1 MGRSVTIC
9 GLLSSPNVGVCI
21 FKIPPLGINREFAWE
36 PPGHVRSLFA
46 VRKQRWWLSCGFLV
60 AFDFVGKADAAPNV
74 HGA

>member
-1 MGRSVTIC
+1 MPGVDIDIQLAVVQIVDITNVKSNRS
-9 GLLSSPNVGVCI
+9 
-21 FKIPPLGINREFAWE
+21 NREFAWE